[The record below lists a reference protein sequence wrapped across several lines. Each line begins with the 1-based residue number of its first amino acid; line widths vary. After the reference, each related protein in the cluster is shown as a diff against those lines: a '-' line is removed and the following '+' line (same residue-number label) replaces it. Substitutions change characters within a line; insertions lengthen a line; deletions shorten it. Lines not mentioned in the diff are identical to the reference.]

1 MSSTNDAAFYDE
13 VWTHFG
19 DLDAASPAAFH
30 RRRQL
35 LGLVQRHAGSA
46 RRLLEI
52 GCGQGALLETL
63 SLELPSALLHGADVS
78 PAALARARSAC
89 RDAELFQLDLAALD
103 FDGEQRQRFER
114 FDLVICSE
122 VLEHLA
128 DDRLALTRIGKLL
141 EPSGQL
147 IVSVPGGRSTR
158 FDRAIGHLRHYD
170 GESLGRVIADAG
182 FELQRVVAWGF
193 PFHNLYRLAVAAASR
208 LTLAEGGAE
217 RVPAA
222 VLGHCYRLLG
232 KTLKP
237 LYYLN
242 RPYLGTQLFAVARKP

>member
-1 MSSTNDAAFYDE
+1 LSSTNDAAFYDQ

-35 LGLVQRHAGSA
+35 LGLVRRHAPSA
-46 RRLLEI
+46 RRLLEV

-89 RDAELFQLDLAALD
+89 RDADLFLLDLAGID
-103 FDGEQRQRFER
+103 FDGEQQRRFGR

-128 DDRLALTRIGKLL
+128 DDALALSRIAKLL
-141 EPSGQL
+141 EPGGHL
-147 IVSVPGGRSTR
+147 IVSVPSGQPTR
-158 FDRAIGHLRHYD
+158 FDRAIGHLRHYQR
-170 GESLGRVIADAG
+170 EKLGHLLVGAG
-182 FELQRVVAWGF
+182 FELQRIVAWGF

-222 VLGHCYRLLG
+222 LLGPCYRLLG
-232 KTLKP
+232 MALKP

-242 RPYLGTQLFAVARKP
+242 RPYCGTQLFAVARKL